1 MRHKDITIRIRMEME
16 DDKTQNMVFGL
27 KHKEKREVY
36 MRYVDSIEGE
46 IAHLLNEETLA
57 FQAEVDKENTTPDMS
72 ERPM

>member
-36 MRYVDSIEGE
+36 MRNVDSREGE